1 MRAGFGSF
9 SRAGCNVIDS
19 RHPRH
24 RRAIQGE
31 HPIAVDREGPLLTLN
46 LSPSYPMTTKTATRP
61 RKSASKTS
69 ARKAPK
75 TAAEKKPTAKKT
87 AAKKTP
93 AKKATAKKATAKKT
107 TAKKA
112 TAKKAPA
119 KKPAAK
125 KAPAKKSVAQKTAA
139 KKTTAKKTTA
149 KKAAASIKSTT
160 RSKAKPGTIKLRTTA
175 VGTTRRGRSRKG
187 TAAEAKLTAADRK
200 RIEQERIDKIWKTF
214 KRTGDENLRN
224 ILVEYHFPLVR
235 YIAERLL
242 QTLPK
247 SIDLDDLVSAGTFGL
262 LDAIRGFDLKRGIKF
277 KTYCSTRIRGS
288 ILDELRSQDWV
299 PRLVRLKA
307 HRLDKAVSRLE
318 AHHGREVND
327 YELAQD
333 LELTMEELANLK
345 VEASPKTMFSL
356 SEKLDES
363 DDDRDMEKVEIIED
377 KKGCDPVQSLH
388 QQDVLEVITS
398 NLTKKERLI
407 VIMYYYEGL
416 TMREIGD
423 IMSLT
428 ESRVCQIHSNVMGR
442 LKTQL
447 DAISH

>member
-1 MRAGFGSF
+1 
-9 SRAGCNVIDS
+9 
-19 RHPRH
+19 
-24 RRAIQGE
+24 
-31 HPIAVDREGPLLTLN
+31 
-46 LSPSYPMTTKTATRP
+46 MTTATR
-61 RKSASKTS
+61 KQKKTS
-69 ARKAPK
+69 TSKKAA
-75 TAAEKKPTAKKT
+75 TKKT
-87 AAKKTP
+87 AAAQTSTKSPTKAPTSSSPAPKKSS
-93 AKKATAKKATAKKT
+93 KKAATAE
-107 TAKKA
+107 AVE
-112 TAKKAPA
+112 
-119 KKPAAK
+119 PAAK
-125 KAPAKKSVAQKTAA
+125 PKRSRATTEVPVTNIAAPQAVSAA
-139 KKTTAKKTTA
+139 KRSARA
-149 KKAAASIKSTT
+149 STT
-160 RSKAKPGTIKLRTTA
+160 VEADTKADKL
-175 VGTTRRGRSRKG
+175 SP
-187 TAAEAKLTAADRK
+187 ADRK
-200 RIEQERIDKIWKTF
+200 RQEQERIDQIWKTF

-224 ILVEYHFPLVR
+224 ILVEYHYPLVR

-247 SIDLDDLVSAGTFGL
+247 SIDVDDLISAGTFGL

-307 HRLDKAVSRLE
+307 HKLDKAVSRLE
-318 AHHGREVND
+318 ALHGREVND

-333 LELTMEELANLK
+333 LEITMEELANLK

-377 KKGCDPVQSLH
+377 KKGCDPLQSLH
-388 QQDVLEVITS
+388 QQDVLDLITS

-442 LKTQL
+442 LKAQL
-447 DAISH
+447 DAIAD

>member
-1 MRAGFGSF
+1 MTTTATRKQKKTKSTSTGSKSKAASSKKATRTTKQSATTKSAPKAGSK
-9 SRAGCNVIDS
+9 SKSAGKS
-19 RHPRH
+19 
-24 RRAIQGE
+24 
-31 HPIAVDREGPLLTLN
+31 
-46 LSPSYPMTTKTATRP
+46 TTKTT
-61 RKSASKTS
+61 ASKTTAKATKAAKGS
-69 ARKAPK
+69 TTARGKAA
-75 TAAEKKPTAKKT
+75 TTTTRVKKT
-87 AAKKTP
+87 AAATSAAAPKP
-93 AKKATAKKATAKKT
+93 IEAPQAKATAK
-107 TAKKA
+107 
-112 TAKKAPA
+112 P
-119 KKPAAK
+119 
-125 KAPAKKSVAQKTAA
+125 
-139 KKTTAKKTTA
+139 
-149 KKAAASIKSTT
+149 
-160 RSKAKPGTIKLRTTA
+160 
-175 VGTTRRGRSRKG
+175 
-187 TAAEAKLTAADRK
+187 EKLTPAERK
-200 RIEQERIDKIWKTF
+200 RQEQERIDQIWKTF

-224 ILVEYHFPLVR
+224 ILVEYHYPLVR

-247 SIDLDDLVSAGTFGL
+247 SIDVDDLISAGTFGL

-307 HRLDKAVSRLE
+307 HKLDKAVSRLE
-318 AHHGREVND
+318 ALHGREVND
-327 YELAQD
+327 YELAKD
-333 LELTMEELANLK
+333 LEITMDELANLK

-377 KKGCDPVQSLH
+377 KKGCDPLQSLH
-388 QQDVLEVITS
+388 QQDVLDLITS

-447 DAISH
+447 DAIAQ